1 MKAVTIKQAKARL
14 NELVEAVENGE
25 QVVLLRGSKHVAA
38 IVAVTDDDLELAPR
52 ISDDQA
58 ARLWKQ
64 LADERASG
72 HTVELESVA
81 EAVAHLSRP
90 PTGQKAK
97 RRVRR

>member
-38 IVAVTDDDLELAPR
+38 IVAVTEDDLELAPR

-72 HTVELESVA
+72 RTVELESVA
-81 EAVAHLSRP
+81 EAVAHLSLRRP
-90 PTGQKAK
+90 G
-97 RRVRR
+97 